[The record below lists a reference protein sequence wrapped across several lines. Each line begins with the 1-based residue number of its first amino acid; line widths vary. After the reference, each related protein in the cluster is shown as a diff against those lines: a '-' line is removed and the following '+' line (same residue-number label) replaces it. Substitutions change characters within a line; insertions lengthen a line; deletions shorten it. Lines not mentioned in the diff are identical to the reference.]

1 VKRDTKTVS
10 VYRTSKVSSGYV
22 GTKEAETLIG
32 SVTAA
37 VSPVTDEFSARMY
50 GDRVVKMKEFLFLTP
65 VDVQY
70 GDKLVLDGEKYRV
83 IARPTYSDHIIA
95 KGELE

>member
-1 VKRDTKTVS
+1 MKYLFLKD
-10 VYRTSKVSSGYV
+10 
-22 GTKEAETLIG
+22 I
-32 SVTAA
+32 
-37 VSPVTDEFSARMY
+37 
-50 GDRVVKMKEFLFLTP
+50 VKMKEFLFLTP

-83 IARPTYSDHIIA
+83 IVRPTYSDHIIA